1 MLSLGKDFW
10 FIIEIIKIILRILE
24 ELGKKGNGDTPEG
37 QL

>member
-24 ELGKKGNGDTPEG
+24 ELGKNGNGDTPNGEV
-37 QL
+37 